1 MKGTGPQGVIDVME
15 AVTRTETWAA
25 EDMVVGMVEEEV
37 AVEEEEEKERGTI
50 ERGADLRSEEVLQE
64 GR

>member
-15 AVTRTETWAA
+15 AVTRIETWAA